1 MFEIIKGTQ
10 WSRRRFLTDM
20 IFVAGAL
27 VGAAWLSEEATGGPA
42 KPSVSPTPVASK
54 TPTSSM
60 RGDFVSPAA
69 SPTPRRVKNSHVDG
83 DYSVPVKPTPKL
95 SPRPAERRKP

>member
-1 MFEIIKGTQ
+1 MFDVVRGSQ
-10 WSRRRFLTDM
+10 WNRRRFLTDI

-27 VGAAWLSEEATGGPA
+27 IGAAWLSSEATGGPA
-42 KPSVSPTPVASK
+42 KPSASPKPVSTR

-69 SPTPRRVKNSHVDG
+69 SPTPRRVNNPHVDG
-83 DYSVPVKPTPKL
+83 DFSVPVKPTSKL
-95 SPRPAERRKP
+95 SPSPSQRKK